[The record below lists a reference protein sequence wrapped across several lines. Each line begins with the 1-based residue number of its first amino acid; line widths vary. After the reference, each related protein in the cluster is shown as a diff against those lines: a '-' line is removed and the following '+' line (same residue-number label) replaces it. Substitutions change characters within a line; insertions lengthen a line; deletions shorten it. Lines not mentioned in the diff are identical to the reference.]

1 MNNGKLLFAQ
11 QVRKRASGFLLGML
25 VGGLLFGSL
34 AFALVLIAADRSGDE
49 RVGMVG
55 NPATAAPITPTPEP
69 IRVIIEIKMDLPTE
83 IFEVTAYTAG
93 PESTGKTPDHPAYGI
108 TASGAHVKEGVTI
121 ACPPSMPFGTHV
133 YIPYFAQQAGD
144 NGIRVC
150 QDRGSA
156 ITDGKLDVYMSDLD
170 KALEFGRRALE
181 VVVLSESIEK
191 EDKEDG

>member
-1 MNNGKLLFAQ
+1 MDFF
-11 QVRKRASGFLLGML
+11 SGCWWADYF
-25 VGGLLFGSL
+25 SDL

-55 NPATAAPITPTPEP
+55 NPAAAAPITPTPEP

-121 ACPPSMPFGTHV
+121 ACHRQCRSAPTYTYRILRSRRAITV
-133 YIPYFAQQAGD
+133 FAYVRIG
-144 NGIRVC
+144 
-150 QDRGSA
+150 GSA